1 MTDAQKVEINRKADE
16 YLKLGRALDAG
27 RLFKSTQNQPGLIRV
42 GDYLYFEKSQ
52 PLLAYGYYRAADHKP
67 MLNRVYEGFIFALK
81 CLLDSD
87 EGTQPKSTPAKSVD
101 ESYKIRTANPVD
113 QTSVGSKPVS
123 NEHTKSIKIARA
135 VALLKGH
142 KI

>member
-1 MTDAQKVEINRKADE
+1 MDDAQKAEINRKADE

-87 EGTQPKSTPAKSVD
+87 ETEKTKPASAKSTD

-113 QTSVGSKPVS
+113 QSSTGKAPIS
-123 NEHTKSIKIARA
+123 NEHSKSIKIARA
-135 VALLKGH
+135 VALLKNH
-142 KI
+142 KL